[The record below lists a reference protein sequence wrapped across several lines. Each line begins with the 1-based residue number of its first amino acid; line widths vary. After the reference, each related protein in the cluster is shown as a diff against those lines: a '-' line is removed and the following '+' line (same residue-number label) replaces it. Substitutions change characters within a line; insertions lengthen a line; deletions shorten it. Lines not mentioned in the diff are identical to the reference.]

1 MKENTIVSLAD
12 EKYFGLLE
20 ELIDS
25 IKRFPESKN
34 IAICIL
40 DAGLNENQIDKIK
53 NKVDEIKKAEWDI
66 EVPAIKV
73 RGKEWLKSQVS
84 RAFLPKYFPNY
95 KKYLWID
102 CDAWVNDWSSVEL
115 YLKAC
120 ANGKLGITQSLGPGY
135 KILSK
140 VKWLFGKLAIVKSQ
154 NFKHAISSKISID
167 KARKLAFA
175 PHINIGVFSLE
186 KNSGCWNVWQKNL
199 QQTIKHGRLFGSEGL
214 AINLSVYVDDVET
227 EFLPLGCNWITSN
240 LLPKFDENKKEFVE
254 PYLPNNKI
262 GIIHLAA
269 GLWKDGKD
277 MRLDDS
283 AKIEIQSLNNNS
295 LYKSLRFGK
304 N

>member
-12 EKYFGLLE
+12 EKYFNLLE
-20 ELIDS
+20 ELIES
-25 IKRFPESKN
+25 IKRFPKSKD
-34 IAICIL
+34 IAICVL

-84 RAFLPKYFPNY
+84 RAFLPRYFPNY

-115 YLKAC
+115 YFKAC
-120 ANGKLGITQSLGPGY
+120 TDGKLGITQSIGPGY

-154 NFKHAISSKISID
+154 NFKHAISSKINID

-186 KNSGCWNVWQKNL
+186 KNSDCWNVWQKNL
-199 QQTIKHGRLFGSEGL
+199 EQTIKHGRLFGSEGL
-214 AINLSVYVDDVET
+214 AINLSVYVDDVDT

-283 AKIEIQSLNNNS
+283 IKIEIKSLNNNS
-295 LYKSLRFGK
+295 LSKSLRFGK